1 MKKIPVKVQLCL
13 VIMCMALVIGVL
25 CYVLFAPLFK
35 PTYTDNNNES
45 QAVKINTMFEP
56 IDENTSK
63 DADEDMSHMV
73 DLEDTSFGV
82 QESDNTVNSE
92 IEESNTTIN
101 YKKDAEN
108 NTSDVVEE
116 PKIKTNYIDDDTL
129 NLLIQKL
136 LDEYDA
142 DDVMEYDGDD
152 DYDSVNYANA
162 YVIYDFVSDNDAM
175 RSLFYYT
182 DDYFN
187 KVKGSCDY
195 TMFLIPETGNITDT
209 NIFYI
214 KGYVRELDTIVI
226 LQYDEAY
233 HMWGFN
239 SDLGDY
245 SLEYKADLLRQ
256 EQASAQHN
264 QVENVTQENADVDE
278 TEIE

>member
-1 MKKIPVKVQLCL
+1 MYHVEKAERQIAELNRLIKK
-13 VIMCMALVIGVL
+13 
-25 CYVLFAPLFK
+25 
-35 PTYTDNNNES
+35 NNKEIARLQKENKRIEEYISYARANEIYQTPS
-45 QAVKINTMFEP
+45 EVEQTE
-56 IDENTSK
+56 
-63 DADEDMSHMV
+63 
-73 DLEDTSFGV
+73 
-82 QESDNTVNSE
+82 SE
-92 IEESNTTIN
+92 IESYNNEIASNTTIN
-101 YKKDAEN
+101 YKKDVEN

-136 LDEYDA
+136 LDDYDA
-142 DDVMEYDGDD
+142 DDVMEYDEDD
-152 DYDSVNYANA
+152 DYDTVNYANA

-214 KGYVRELDTIVI
+214 KGYVRELDTIVV

-264 QVENVTQENADVDE
+264 QVETVTQENADVDE